1 MMALKIMQTS
11 ILFMLIFWAAIKFHG
26 EDEPAD
32 IVQYIEAAGFGLSF
46 ITCVV
51 SSLFVIWQY

>member
-11 ILFMLIFWAAIKFHG
+11 MLFMLIFWAAVKFHG

-32 IVQYIEAAGFGLSF
+32 IVQYIEAAGLVSSALV
-46 ITCVV
+46 CVI
-51 SSLFVIWQY
+51 SSLFVIWQQ